1 MQGSHYVCSRGLLYQ
16 PSVGGE
22 VLGPVEVCCEVEEN
36 ARGMR
41 QESVSGWQNTLLEA
55 NGRITGWEFC
65 RGETRKAD
73 YI

>member
-1 MQGSHYVCSRGLLYQ
+1 M
-16 PSVGGE
+16 
-22 VLGPVEVCCEVEEN
+22 LGPVEVCCEVEEN